1 MFVELAAR
9 ADTVRLSGL
18 TADEVT
24 ALVTDVAG
32 DAAAD
37 TWAAEVH
44 RRTDGHPFFAR
55 QLTELLV
62 GAGPAAAVPGAVRDV
77 VDRRVR
83 RLSAE
88 CRALVE
94 AAAVAGNDLMPDVL
108 AVVAGHDAATVTRLM
123 EEGVQAGVLVR
134 GADGT
139 RLAHDLFRETVA
151 AGLDVPRRLRL
162 HQQIADALEQ
172 RRARGAAV
180 AAADLAR
187 HTAAAAPL
195 EGSDRAVGWARRAAR
210 ADCARLAF
218 AEAADHLARARRAVE
233 DSGAPDAAGLL
244 VDLLVE
250 EADARA
256 RTGDPGQARTLLDDA
271 RGRASACG
279 DAERLARVALGVQ
292 RLGARFAMP
301 RDAVVEELEAA
312 LVGLS
317 GRGTVAGGPPGRE
330 PRARAAPL
338 GTRAT
343 AAGPAALGAG
353 ARPRPHPRRP
363 HHARGVPARPPRH
376 PLDAGPGGGADR
388 DRPGDQRAGRAHRR
402 RRTARRRAA
411 AHRQR
416 PARAGFRGLP
426 LRAGRF
432 PARLRRLPPAPPR
445 LPRHD
450 PPRRAGPAR
459 RAARRGRAA
468 DRHVERAGG
477 AHRRARRGQR
487 ADVAAAGPGP
497 GPARPRAAP
506 RDRGRGGPVVGGRA
520 LARPRRRRRVPR
532 AHRRPGRPRGR
543 PPRPRHRGRLGRVA
557 GRPLLPVVGVR
568 RRDDHR
574 GGAAGRPRACARSCW
589 PSWSRSPTP
598 AA

>member
-1 MFVELAAR
+1 MWRSSVGLALCRASCARSRRPRADARGWCSSRGEAGIGKTTLVSEAAARSGWAVGWGTCADAERAPAFWAWSTALRGLLDATGPVVTEDGAELARLLPELSGQAAGEAPPEPGAGAADPVALPEPGTVPVAADPVDTEAARLRLFDAVARFLERLACRAPAFVVLDDLQWADASTLDLLRFVARPYRPVPLVIVGAYRPDELAEPEEFVELAAR

-108 AVVAGHDAATVTRLM
+108 ADVAGHDAATVTRLM

-195 EGSDRAVGWARRAAR
+195 EGSDRAVGWAR
-210 ADCARLAF
+210 
-218 AEAADHLARARRAVE
+218 
-233 DSGAPDAAGLL
+233 
-244 VDLLVE
+244 
-250 EADARA
+250 
-256 RTGDPGQARTLLDDA
+256 A
-271 RGRASACG
+271 RGPR
-279 DAERLARVALGVQ
+279 RLR
-292 RLGARFAMP
+292 
-301 RDAVVEELEAA
+301 
-312 LVGLS
+312 
-317 GRGTVAGGPPGRE
+317 PPG
-330 PRARAAPL
+330 L
-338 GTRAT
+338 
-343 AAGPAALGAG
+343 
-353 ARPRPHPRRP
+353 
-363 HHARGVPARPPRH
+363 RGGGRPPR
-376 PLDAGPGGGADR
+376 
-388 DRPGDQRAGRAHRR
+388 Q
-402 RRTARRRAA
+402 
-411 AHRQR
+411 
-416 PARAGFRGLP
+416 
-426 LRAGRF
+426 
-432 PARLRRLPPAPPR
+432 
-445 LPRHD
+445 
-450 PPRRAGPAR
+450 GPAR
-459 RAARRGRAA
+459 RRGQRGAGRGRAA
-468 DRHVERAGG
+468 
-477 AHRRARRGQR
+477 RRPARRGGR
-487 ADVAAAGPGP
+487 RPRPNGRPRPGADVARR
-497 GPARPRAAP
+497 RPRP
-506 RDRGRGGPVVGGRA
+506 RVRLRGRRA
-520 LARPRRRRRVPR
+520 A
-532 AHRRPGRPRGR
+532 RPGR
-543 PPRPRHRGRLGRVA
+543 V
-557 GRPLLPVVGVR
+557 
-568 RRDDHR
+568 
-574 GGAAGRPRACARSCW
+574 GGAAARRPVRDA
-589 PSWSRSPTP
+589 P
-598 AA
+598 